1 VSAATFTRL
10 GILATCFA
18 AAVPA
23 MAQETRSYDLGHFD
37 RIEVSGVARIDLSQ
51 GDRDA
56 ITVTGD
62 RADVRGA
69 QLEVV
74 GGELRVNSGDSW
86 KFWNRDPLV
95 VSVQM
100 RELKRIGISGASE
113 VRAPRTIKADQLSVS
128 ISGEGMVRLED
139 LRADTLRFDI
149 SGAGDGDVG
158 GQVGDLRLSISGK
171 GKLLAERLRAARASL
186 SISGIGNAD
195 VWATDSLK
203 VNGSG
208 IGTVNYWGQPLV
220 QRTSAGMATINAR
233 GDKR

>member
-1 VSAATFTRL
+1 MFRL
-10 GILATCFA
+10 CVLGVLGTCLA
-18 AAVPA
+18 AALPA
-23 MAQETRSYDLGHFD
+23 AAQETRSFD
-37 RIEVSGVARIDLSQ
+37 FGPFNRIEVSGVARIDLSQ
-51 GDRDA
+51 GDRESVT
-56 ITVTGD
+56 ITGD
-62 RADVRGA
+62 RADLRGA

-86 KFWNRDPLV
+86 KFWNRDPLQV
-95 VSVQM
+95 AVQV

-113 VRAPRTIKADQLSVS
+113 VRAARTLKADQLSVS

-149 SGAGDGDVG
+149 SGAGDGDIG

-195 VWATDSLK
+195 VWATDTLRVS
-203 VNGSG
+203 VSG
-208 IGTVNYWGQPLV
+208 IGTVNYWGQPQV
-220 QRTSAGMATINAR
+220 TRSSAGMATITAR